1 VLTEISSPILRF
13 WRENGYMRMSE
24 ITAPDTAAA
33 RAALEIA
40 TEYHTPSLLNHVQR
54 SWLWAVG
61 FAEAR
66 NLEPDS
72 ELLYVAAI
80 LHDLG
85 IVREFD
91 NNTLAYEDAG
101 GQVAVALTAGAGW
114 PAERR
119 VRVHD
124 VIVRHNWPDVDPAF
138 DIEGHLL
145 EIATALD
152 IAGARPDELPL
163 QFRREVLDRYPRET
177 LAAEFTECVV
187 DQARRKP
194 DTSARR
200 LVDGGVERKLKQNP
214 LERL

>member
-1 VLTEISSPILRF
+1 
-13 WRENGYMRMSE
+13 MRMSE

-40 TEYHTPSLLNHVQR
+40 TVYHTPSLLNHVER

-61 FAEAR
+61 FAEVR
-66 NLEPDS
+66 DLKPDH
-72 ELLYVAAI
+72 ELLYVAAL

-101 GQVAVALTAGAGW
+101 GHVAIALTAGAGW
-114 PAERR
+114 RAERR
-119 VRVHD
+119 VRAHE
-124 VIVRHNWPDVDPAF
+124 VIVRHNWPEVDPAF

-152 IAGARPDELPL
+152 IAGARPDELPVA
-163 QFRREVLDRYPRET
+163 FRREVLERYPRLE
-177 LAAEFTECVV
+177 LAAEFTACVT
-187 DQARRKP
+187 DQAARKP

-200 LVDGGVERKLKQNP
+200 LVDGGVERKLRENP
-214 LERL
+214 LEALIDG

>member
-1 VLTEISSPILRF
+1 
-13 WRENGYMRMSE
+13 MRLSE

-61 FAEAR
+61 FAETR
-66 NLEPDS
+66 DLEPDH
-72 ELLYVAAI
+72 ELLYVAAL

-101 GQVAVALTAGAGW
+101 GHVAIALTAGAGW

-119 VRVHD
+119 VRAHD
-124 VIVRHNWPDVDPAF
+124 VIVRHNWPEVDPAF
-138 DIEGHLL
+138 DTEGHLL

-152 IAGARPDELPL
+152 ISGARSDELPL
-163 QFRREVLDRYPRET
+163 TFRREVLERYPRGG
-177 LAAEFTECVV
+177 LAAEFTACVV
-187 DQARRKP
+187 DQAARKP

-200 LVDGGVERKLKQNP
+200 LVDGGVARKLRENP
-214 LERL
+214 LERLLER